1 MKDLLALKAEYKAAT
16 GKEWKPSAV
25 QSTPPPAAKSGG
37 AGNEADLNN
46 RIVAQGNKVRD
57 LKAQKAA
64 KVLLLF
70 LHLACTIIGRNFVF
84 CHFE

>member
-25 QSTPPPAAKSGG
+25 QSTPPPAAKS
-37 AGNEADLNN
+37 GNEADLNN

-70 LHLACTIIGRNFVF
+70 LHLACTIFGRNFVF